1 MRVRCLFFAVSILAC
16 GHLQASPCVPG
27 TLFSYE
33 ALGATG
39 CTVGTLTANNFAFSV
54 LGSSGG
60 AVPLTDMQI
69 NVTPKFGAPSLLGA
83 LNFASSGFNVSVNG
97 SVQYLIA
104 YTWDPQHD
112 SIQRMDDIMDPPS
125 AVLGFANV
133 TTVGCIGAAFVGTT
147 CPTSTATLM
156 VFDSNGATQ
165 FNDSAA
171 ITPSQILGIR
181 NTIDLEARGGGAS
194 FDSFSSE
201 SRTPEPATW
210 LCCAFALTLLAARLI
225 AKSRRSPTQ
234 SAKDVVRNCAG
245 RY

>member
-1 MRVRCLFFAVSILAC
+1 MPVRCLFITVAILAYRC
-16 GHLQASPCVPG
+16 LQASPCVPG

-60 AVPLTDMQI
+60 AVPITDTQI
-69 NVTPKFGAPSLLGA
+69 NVTPTFGAPSLLGA

-97 SVQYLIA
+97 SIQYLIA
-104 YTWDPQHD
+104 YTWDTQHD

-133 TTVGCIGAAFVGTT
+133 TTVGCIGAPFTGAI
-147 CPTSTATLM
+147 CPTSTATVM
-156 VFDSNGATQ
+156 VFDNNGATQ
-165 FNDSAA
+165 FNNSAPL
-171 ITPSQILGIR
+171 TPSQILGIR
-181 NTIDLEARGGGAS
+181 NTIDLEARGGSAS

-201 SRTPEPATW
+201 TRTPEPATW
-210 LCCAFALTLLAARLI
+210 LCCASALTLLAARLI
-225 AKSRRSPTQ
+225 AKSRRSPGPQ
-234 SAKDVVRNCAG
+234 SLV
-245 RY
+245 